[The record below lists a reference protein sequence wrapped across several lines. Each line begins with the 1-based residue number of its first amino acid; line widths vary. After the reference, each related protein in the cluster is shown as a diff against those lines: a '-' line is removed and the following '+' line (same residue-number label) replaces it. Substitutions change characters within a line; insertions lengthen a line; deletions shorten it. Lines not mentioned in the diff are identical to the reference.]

1 MIDDEAAITASP
13 TPPRPAGLDRRRRRR
28 QETINEILVIAVEVM
43 TEEGVAGLSLSEVAR
58 RLGIQPPS
66 LYKYFPSK
74 VALYDALFLR
84 GALETLEVFRAAA
97 TKAEPGWNALVAGI
111 EAVIR
116 LGLDHQVVAQLLNWR
131 PVPGF
136 EPSSEAFAPSVEFV
150 QDVGHQL
157 EVAAQRGELHPA
169 AASEEGLALLSVLI
183 AGVLSQQLAN
193 EPHATF
199 QQGRFTRLTARVLEL
214 FRSAY
219 PPKEGEQRCT
229 LRPLP
234 TLS

>member
-1 MIDDEAAITASP
+1 MRDDEAAMTAGP
-13 TPPRPAGLDRRRRRR
+13 TPARPAGPDRRRRRR
-28 QETINEILVIAVEVM
+28 QETIDEILAIAVQVM

-58 RLGIQPPS
+58 RMGIQQPS

-74 VALYDALFLR
+74 VALYDALFMR
-84 GALETLEVFRAAA
+84 GARESLEVFRAAA
-97 TKAEPGWNALVAGI
+97 AKAEPGWNALVAGTDAI
-111 EAVIR
+111 IR
-116 LGLDHQVVAQLLNWR
+116 LGLDHQVTAQLLTWR

-136 EPSSEAFAPSVEFV
+136 EPSSEAFAPSVEMV
-150 QDVGHQL
+150 QEVGRQL
-157 EVAAQRGELHPA
+157 GVAAERGELHPA

-199 QQGRFTRLTARVLEL
+199 QAGRFTRLTARVLEL

-219 PPKEGEQRCT
+219 SPKEGEK
-229 LRPLP
+229 
-234 TLS
+234 